1 MDTMGETRTI
11 VDRFW
16 DRYLADDYEAMA
28 GLVDPDVEC
37 RMPLGVV
44 LRGTAEL
51 FPLLRSYHAA
61 IPDLG
66 VEVVS
71 AVEEGDRLALEL
83 RVTGHHTGTMVTPQG
98 ELPPTG
104 NEVLVESVDVI
115 QVRDG
120 RIVTW
125 HAYYDPIPFL
135 TQLGAM
141 PAPAASA

>member
-1 MDTMGETRTI
+1 MGRTREI

-16 DRYLADDYEAMA
+16 DRYLAGDYESLAQ
-28 GLVDPDVEC
+28 LVDRDVEC

-44 LRGTAEL
+44 LHGRDEV
-51 FPLLRSYHAA
+51 FPLLRGYLAA

-66 VEVVS
+66 HEVVC
-71 AVEEGDRLALEL
+71 AVEEGDRLAFEL
-83 RVTGHHTGTMVTPQG
+83 RVTGHHTRTLAMPGR

-104 NEVLVESVDVI
+104 NEIPVESVDVI
-115 QVRDG
+115 QVADD
-120 RIVTW
+120 RIVSW

-141 PAPAASA
+141 PASPATA